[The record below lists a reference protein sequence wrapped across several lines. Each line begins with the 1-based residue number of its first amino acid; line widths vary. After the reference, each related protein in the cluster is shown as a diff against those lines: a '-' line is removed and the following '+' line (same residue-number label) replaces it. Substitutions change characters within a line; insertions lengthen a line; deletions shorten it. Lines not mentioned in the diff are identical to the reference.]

1 MNSSHT
7 ITHRQLFF
15 VIIQSQTGVGVLS
28 LPYTLFAKAKT
39 DGWISLLLAGLFIQ
53 ISILAIWKLCE
64 MYPKQT
70 IFDFIPKIVGTKLGV
85 VLNILFVVHLFSV
98 CVVILILYNSIV
110 SKWIFFQTPRL
121 VVILI
126 LALTCVYCI
135 TCTAREIARFLML
148 VSPLLL
154 VLFFFVAYA
163 YSDVHLLYAFP
174 VGAAGIKTILS
185 GSSDA
190 LISLLGFDTALV
202 FLAYT
207 QGRSNSKLKVI
218 SYASLCVTLFYCFV
232 TFTTYIF
239 FNPVEIVIV
248 PEPVLYMLKA
258 FSFKI
263 LERTDLIFLSIWI
276 VFVTTSLISY
286 LFFTAKG
293 VQTLFKLKHH
303 KSAAPYV
310 GIICALIA
318 SIPGSKLD
326 VQLWSKLIGMS
337 ALCCSALFPIF
348 LLLIAIFRKR
358 KEKGAVST

>member
-15 VIIQSQTGVGVLS
+15 VLIQSQIGVGVLS

-39 DGWISLLLAGLFIQ
+39 DGWISLLLAGIFIQ
-53 ISILAIWKLCE
+53 FSILAIWKLCE

-70 IFDFIPKIVGTKLGV
+70 IFDFMPKILGNKLGLL
-85 VLNILFVVHLFSV
+85 LNILFIVHLFSV
-98 CVVILILYNSIV
+98 CIVILILYNNIV
-110 SKWIFFQTPRL
+110 SKWIFFQTPRFI
-121 VVILI
+121 VIII

-148 VSPLLL
+148 CSPLLL
-154 VLFFFVAYA
+154 ILFFFVGYA
-163 YSDVHLLYAFP
+163 YTDVHLLYAFP
-174 VGAAGIKTILS
+174 VGATGIKTIIS
-185 GSSDA
+185 TSTDA
-190 LISLLGFDTALV
+190 VIALLGFDTALV

-207 QGRSNSKLKVI
+207 EGKSTSKLKAM
-218 SYASLCVTLFYCFV
+218 SYTSLCVTLFYCFV

-239 FNPVEIVIV
+239 FNPAEIVIV

-258 FSFKI
+258 FSFKF
-263 LERTDLIFLSIWI
+263 LERTDLIFLTIWI
-276 VFVTTSLISY
+276 VSVTTSLISY

-293 VQTLFKLKHH
+293 VQTLFKLHHH

-326 VQLWSKLIGMS
+326 VQMWSKTIGMT
-337 ALCCSALFPIF
+337 AMIFSALFPIL
-348 LLLIAIFRKR
+348 LLLIAIIRKR
-358 KEKGAVST
+358 KEKGAAST

>member
-1 MNSSHT
+1 MNNSHT

-15 VIIQSQTGVGVLS
+15 IIVQSQIGVGVLS

-39 DGWISLLLAGLFIQ
+39 DGWMSLLLAGLFIQ

-70 IFDFIPKIVGTKLGV
+70 IFDFMPKIVGTKLGV
-85 VLNILFVVHLFSV
+85 ILNTLFVLHLFSV
-98 CVVILILYNSIV
+98 CVVLLILYNSIV

-121 VVILI
+121 VVISI
-126 LALTCVYCI
+126 LAFTCVYCI

-154 VLFFFVAYA
+154 VLFIFVAYA
-163 YSDVHLLYAFP
+163 YTDVHLLYAFP
-174 VGAAGIKTILS
+174 VGATGIKTILS
-185 GSSDA
+185 GSTDA

-207 QGRSNSKLKVI
+207 QGKSNSKLKVI

-293 VQTLFKLKHH
+293 VQSLFKLKHH
-303 KSAAPYV
+303 KTAAPYV
-310 GIICALIA
+310 GVICALIA
-318 SIPGSKLD
+318 SIPASKID

-348 LLLIAIFRKR
+348 LLLIAVIRKK